1 MAAKAETKD
10 VAKETTTTDDSTKET
25 KPEVTAEETKKDD
38 DGKEEGDKEEAA
50 DESKTEEPKP
60 FKYKDSFNATAEE
73 HENSPYLWIRSKNLL
88 QAVTEDVEKTQ
99 AAMKEVFTDKFE
111 VSLPK
116 LKLPLLMHLYVQMN
130 DIEEKRKVMAGSYR
144 PDKWK
149 RPAARPV
156 PDIITQSVVIREEKF
171 EDASPGTLEEA
182 LDVLLPHRKVVYKEQ
197 LTLKTKDLDETL
209 DQVVKLTNEAIAKDK
224 KFQKPV
230 TIEKPATENIVP
242 MVPNVGYDRNVA
254 LDLDKDSKGKITA
267 GVRVQYE
274 KDDAKKVFFV
284 PVSECSHISPEIV
297 KAAEAVAAHLS
308 AEKFDVFDGVKKSK
322 DLYGLKFS
330 MNDVGEIIMSVVLVI
345 DDKFVEEFYDLSDK
359 DNLPKEV
366 TEYFA
371 RVSKVKPKPKD
382 ASKQN
387 GEEDGA
393 DGEVDEEDEAA
404 AAVIEETETVANGE
418 QKDGDKPA
426 VANGTAE
433 GDEKKDEITI
443 MRESAMR
450 PISLEKSP
458 FLNRVNSQIRDHLS
472 RFGPSL
478 KKFFDEKCS
487 SLGINGIYI
496 TWHATNNRP
505 SEWNRNV
512 STGITF
518 VVVRVFPKLSA
529 VSSLICTLI

>member
-297 KAAEAVAAHLS
+297 KAAE
-308 AEKFDVFDGVKKSK
+308 
-322 DLYGLKFS
+322 
-330 MNDVGEIIMSVVLVI
+330 
-345 DDKFVEEFYDLSDK
+345 
-359 DNLPKEV
+359 
-366 TEYFA
+366 
-371 RVSKVKPKPKD
+371 VS
-382 ASKQN
+382 
-387 GEEDGA
+387 
-393 DGEVDEEDEAA
+393 
-404 AAVIEETETVANGE
+404 
-418 QKDGDKPA
+418 
-426 VANGTAE
+426 
-433 GDEKKDEITI
+433 
-443 MRESAMR
+443 R
-450 PISLEKSP
+450 
-458 FLNRVNSQIRDHLS
+458 
-472 RFGPSL
+472 
-478 KKFFDEKCS
+478 
-487 SLGINGIYI
+487 
-496 TWHATNNRP
+496 
-505 SEWNRNV
+505 
-512 STGITF
+512 
-518 VVVRVFPKLSA
+518 
-529 VSSLICTLI
+529 